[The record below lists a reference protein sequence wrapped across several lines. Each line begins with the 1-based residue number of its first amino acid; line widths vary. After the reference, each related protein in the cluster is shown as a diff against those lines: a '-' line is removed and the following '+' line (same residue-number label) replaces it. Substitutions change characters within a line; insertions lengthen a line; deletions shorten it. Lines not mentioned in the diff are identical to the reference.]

1 MTNLIEL
8 KNITKNY
15 NIKKKIKV
23 LNKINF
29 SFKAGKIYSLMGPSG
44 SGKSTLLNLLSLIDT
59 PNSGTLKI
67 SNRVINHKLQSD
79 NDKLRANKIGIIYQD
94 NNLLS
99 DFTTIENIYL
109 SRLSIDENKNKA
121 LIDAKKL
128 IRKLGLSNRENHL
141 ASELSGGEMQRV
153 AIARALINSPE
164 IILAD
169 EPTGSLDMK
178 NAREVFKI
186 LLKLKNKN
194 RLIIFATHNRFFANM
209 ADCKI
214 ELISGKIKKSANAR
228 IKYTNI

>member
-1 MTNLIEL
+1 MNNIIEL
-8 KNITKNY
+8 KNIVKNY
-15 NIKKKIKV
+15 NAKKKIRV
-23 LNKINF
+23 LNKVNF

-44 SGKSTLLNLLSLIDT
+44 SGKSTLLNLLSLIDI
-59 PNSGTLKI
+59 PNSGILKI
-67 SNRVINHKLQSD
+67 SNHTIDYSSKSN

-109 SRLSIDENKNKA
+109 SRLSINENKNKA
-121 LIDAKKL
+121 VIDAKKL
-128 IRKLGLSNRENHL
+128 IKKLGLTNRENHL

-169 EPTGSLDMK
+169 EPTGSLDLK
-178 NAREVFKI
+178 NAKEVFKI

-214 ELISGKIKKSANAR
+214 ELISGKIKKTTNAR
-228 IKYTNI
+228 IK

>member
-1 MTNLIEL
+1 MNNIIEL
-8 KNITKNY
+8 KNIVKYY
-15 NIKKKIKV
+15 NAKKKIRV
-23 LNKINF
+23 LNKVNF

-44 SGKSTLLNLLSLIDT
+44 SGKSTLLNLLSLIDV
-59 PNSGTLKI
+59 PNSGVLKI
-67 SNRVINHKLQSD
+67 SNHTIDYSSKSY

-99 DFTTIENIYL
+99 DFTSIENIYL
-109 SRLSIDENKNKA
+109 SRLSINENKNKA

-128 IRKLGLSNRENHL
+128 IKKLNLTNRENHL

-153 AIARALINSPE
+153 AIARALINAPE

-169 EPTGSLDMK
+169 EPTGSLDIK
-178 NAREVFKI
+178 NAKEVFKI

-194 RLIIFATHNRFFANM
+194 RLIIFATHNRYFANM

-214 ELISGKIKKSANAR
+214 ELIGGKIDVTNAR
-228 IKYTNI
+228 INK

>member
-1 MTNLIEL
+1 MNNIIEL
-8 KNITKNY
+8 KNIVKNY
-15 NIKKKIKV
+15 NAKKKIRV
-23 LNKINF
+23 LNKVNF

-44 SGKSTLLNLLSLIDT
+44 SGKSTLLNLLSLIDI
-59 PNSGTLKI
+59 PNSGILKI
-67 SNRVINHKLQSD
+67 SNHTIDYSSKSY

-109 SRLSIDENKNKA
+109 SRLSINENKNKA
-121 LIDAKKL
+121 VIDAKKL
-128 IRKLGLSNRENHL
+128 IKKLGLTNRENHL

-169 EPTGSLDMK
+169 EPTGSLDLK
-178 NAREVFKI
+178 NAKEVFKI

-194 RLIIFATHNRFFANM
+194 WLIIFATHNRFFANM

-214 ELISGKIKKSANAR
+214 ELISGKIKKTTNAR
-228 IKYTNI
+228 IK

>member
-1 MTNLIEL
+1 MNNLIEL
-8 KNITKNY
+8 KNIVKNY
-15 NIKKKIKV
+15 NAKKKIRV
-23 LNKINF
+23 LNKVNF

-44 SGKSTLLNLLSLIDT
+44 SGKSTLLNLLSLIDV
-59 PNSGTLKI
+59 PSSGMLKI
-67 SNRVINHKLQSD
+67 SNHIIDYSSKSD

-109 SRLSIDENKNKA
+109 SRLSINENKNKA
-121 LIDAKKL
+121 ITDAKKL
-128 IRKLGLSNRENHL
+128 IKKLKLTNRENHL

-169 EPTGSLDMK
+169 EPTGSLDLK
-178 NAREVFKI
+178 NAKEVFKI

-194 RLIIFATHNRFFANM
+194 RLIIFATHNRFFANK

-214 ELISGKIKKSANAR
+214 ELISGKIKITSNAR
-228 IKYTNI
+228 IK

>member
-1 MTNLIEL
+1 MNNIIEL
-8 KNITKNY
+8 KNIVKNY
-15 NIKKKIKV
+15 NAKKKIRV
-23 LNKINF
+23 LNKVNF

-44 SGKSTLLNLLSLIDT
+44 SGKSTLLNLLSLIDI
-59 PNSGTLKI
+59 PNSGILKI
-67 SNRVINHKLQSD
+67 SNHTIDYSSKSY

-109 SRLSIDENKNKA
+109 SRLSINENKNKA
-121 LIDAKKL
+121 VIDAKKL
-128 IRKLGLSNRENHL
+128 IKKLGLTNRENHL

-169 EPTGSLDMK
+169 EPTGSLDLK
-178 NAREVFKI
+178 NAKEVFKI

-214 ELISGKIKKSANAR
+214 ELISGKIKKTTNAR
-228 IKYTNI
+228 IK